1 MTSNFT
7 ARRDAMLTHLNKLG
21 DDPWLPLWVVLV
33 PTIVFYVWVA
43 SLFA

>member
-7 ARRDAMLTHLNKLG
+7 ARRDAMQTRLNKLW
-21 DDPWLPLWVVLV
+21 DDPLLPLLVVLV